1 MDASYGIR
9 TETLPG
15 TPGSELVRSYVWE
28 LPVRITQWTTF
39 LAIVVLSATG
49 YYIHDPYF
57 IVPPRAAFVM
67 GTARFI
73 HVTAGF
79 VLLMSFLVRVYW
91 FFAGN
96 RCARLSAFIP
106 TRRRQWRQMGQM
118 FRYYSFLRW
127 RPVVRVGHNPLAG
140 ITYMGILVLILV
152 SVFTGFVLFSGTAQT
167 GFLKAVFGWAG
178 AAFGI
183 QRIRLVHFLLMYV
196 FIAFAIHHVYSAVLV
211 SIEERNG
218 LLESIVTGYKYFPVA
233 ELRADACAGRPVP
246 PRKGTA

>member
-1 MDASYGIR
+1 MDAAYGIR
-9 TETLPG
+9 TEPLPG

-28 LPVRITQWTTF
+28 LPVRVTHWTTF

-57 IVPPRAAFVM
+57 IVPPRAPFVM

-79 VLLMSFLVRVYW
+79 VLLMSFLVRIYW

-96 RCARLSAFIP
+96 RCARLGSFIP
-106 TRRRQWRQMGQM
+106 TRRWQWRQMWGM
-118 FRYYSFLRW
+118 FKYYSFLRW
-127 RPVVRVGHNPLAG
+127 RPVMRVGHNPLAG
-140 ITYMGILVLILV
+140 ITYMVILGLILV
-152 SVFTGFVLFSGTAQT
+152 SILTGLVLFSWTAQT
-167 GFLKAVFGWAG
+167 GFLKAAFGWAAG
-178 AAFGI
+178 VFGI
-183 QRIRLVHFLLMYV
+183 QNIRLVHFLLMYI

-218 LLESIVTGYKYFPVA
+218 LFESIVTGYKYIPEA
-233 ELRADACAGRPVP
+233 ELRADECAGAP
-246 PRKGTA
+246 PPKKRTS

>member
-1 MDASYGIR
+1 MDAPYGIR
-9 TETLPG
+9 AETLPG

-28 LPVRITQWTTF
+28 LPVRVTHWTTF

-96 RCARLSAFIP
+96 RCARLSSFIP
-106 TRRRQWRQMGQM
+106 TRRGQWRQMGQM

-127 RPVVRVGHNPLAG
+127 RPVVRVCHNPLAG
-140 ITYMGILVLILV
+140 ITYMGILILILI
-152 SVFTGFVLFSGTAQT
+152 SVFTGFVLFSATAQT

-178 AAFGI
+178 TAFGI

-218 LLESIVTGYKYFPVA
+218 LLESIVTGYKYIPEA
-233 ELRADACAGRPVP
+233 ELRADECAGGPA
-246 PRKGTA
+246 PRKGAA